1 MKLSM
6 RNHCLKI
13 HHSISVYANII
24 DILVVD
30 GIINEKPL
38 LESTSLRILFLLVFL
53 STMSND
59 EEIFML
65 NNHILPSIFRRQLVC
80 QQNCLSPI
88 PLINSINFVT
98 KVRMYAKIT
107 VKLLMKLII
116 KLSFHQ

>member
-1 MKLSM
+1 MELLM
-6 RNHCLKI
+6 RNHCSKI
-13 HHSISVYANII
+13 YHSISVYANII

-53 STMSND
+53 SMMSND

-65 NNHILPSIFRRQLVC
+65 NNHILPSIFHRQLVC

-88 PLINSINFVT
+88 PSINSKNS
-98 KVRMYAKIT
+98 KI
-107 VKLLMKLII
+107 
-116 KLSFHQ
+116 LSQVSEWMQRFQ